1 MLEKVCLSSFLYE
14 MEESRMSV
22 QDTAINIIDTVGLEN
37 IDSITHCATRIR
49 IVPKNAKNIGKLE
62 ETESILGSLYANNQ
76 FQVFVQLSEIE
87 EVYLAIKN
95 QLNA

>member
-1 MLEKVCLSSFLYE
+1 
-14 MEESRMSV
+14 MSV
-22 QDTAINIIDTVGLEN
+22 QDTAINIIDAVGLEN

>member
-1 MLEKVCLSSFLYE
+1 
-14 MEESRMSV
+14 MSV
-22 QDTAINIIDTVGLEN
+22 QDTAINIIDAVGPEN

-49 IVPKNAKNIGKLE
+49 IVPKQAKKIGKLE

-95 QLNA
+95 QLDV